1 MSSNAQII
9 WNFLKK
15 EGFSDCGA
23 AGLMGNLDA
32 ESALKPNNL
41 QNSYNTSLGL
51 SNEEYTKRVDNGTYT
66 NFVYDSAGYGLAQWT
81 YWSRKQNLLNY
92 IKSKGKSIGDLTSQL
107 EFLVKELKENYTNS
121 VYNVLKNATSIQ
133 EASNAV
139 LFKFENPAV
148 QNISVQNTSMVSVC
162 SSTMVVQ
169 YLSSLMEAIAL
180 CIPYSKT
187 LEHSRL
193 RLRRLVSLP
202 VHLLA
207 VL

>member
-32 ESALKPNNL
+32 ESALQPNNL

-51 SNEEYTKRVDNGTYT
+51 SDEEYTKRVDNGTYT

-148 QNISVQNTSMVSVC
+148 QNISVQNTSMVSEC
-162 SSTMVVQ
+162 SKPMAIQ
-169 YLSSLMEAIAL
+169 YLSSLMEVIAL
-180 CIPYSKT
+180 YIPYLKT
-187 LEHSRL
+187 LELFRL
-193 RLRRLVSLP
+193 RLRRLASLP
-202 VHLLA
+202 ENLLP

>member
-51 SNEEYTKRVDNGTYT
+51 SDEEYTKRVDNGTYT

-121 VYNVLKNATSIQ
+121 VYNVLKNTVTPLGHEVFNYGMLGADDKSLTY
-133 EASNAV
+133 
-139 LFKFENPAV
+139 V
-148 QNISVQNTSMVSVC
+148 QNG
-162 SSTMVVQ
+162 
-169 YLSSLMEAIAL
+169 
-180 CIPYSKT
+180 
-187 LEHSRL
+187 
-193 RLRRLVSLP
+193 
-202 VHLLA
+202 LLA
-207 VL
+207 GILINSGACDFVVTG

>member
-32 ESALKPNNL
+32 ESALQPNNL

-51 SNEEYTKRVDNGTYT
+51 SDEEYTKRVDNGTYT

-107 EFLVKELKENYTNS
+107 EFLIKELKENYTNS

-148 QNISVQNTSMVSVC
+148 QNISV
-162 SSTMVVQ
+162 
-169 YLSSLMEAIAL
+169 
-180 CIPYSKT
+180 
-187 LEHSRL
+187 
-193 RLRRLVSLP
+193 
-202 VHLLA
+202 
-207 VL
+207 